1 MTKPT
6 DPQDSTRTAPDSAD
20 TAADTAGRDSGTRP
34 GEGNG
39 TVRPSPRPRPV
50 NPDPPAAEPARPEPV
65 ESGAGSGPAD
75 SVAPDSGAVGSA
87 VDGPTPAA
95 TPATPEVSGGPA
107 NGTAEVRDA
116 VPSRD
121 ELFDQEAER
130 ALAESPAGSAG
141 PGRTGAEPES
151 SAGGINGR
159 PEAPA
164 AALPPPW
171 QRVPDS
177 AGPGAGNAPGEP
189 AAADPNGRPTEAP
202 PSPRPRP
209 PSRPRGSAAAAAA
222 AAATE
227 VTAPDPAVRRSRPPR
242 TDQTDLASARTVSLD
257 PGRYGARSG
266 DSEPPPA
273 PEPEE
278 RPAPGRSSGGFQM
291 GWPRNRRPRQASLQL
306 KRLDPWSVLKI
317 ALVLAVVLYLVW
329 LVAVGVLYG
338 VLDGIGVWDRLNGQ
352 YADLVTEQAGDRL
365 ISAGRVFGAAA
376 VIGAVNSLLFAV
388 ALSVGAFVY
397 NVSADLVGG
406 VEVTLSER
414 D

>member
-20 TAADTAGRDSGTRP
+20 TAGDTAARDTGTRP
-34 GEGNG
+34 GAGNG

-50 NPDPPAAEPARPEPV
+50 NPEPAAAEPAQSDPV
-65 ESGAGSGPAD
+65 E
-75 SVAPDSGAVGSA
+75 SA
-87 VDGPTPAA
+87 VDGPAPTG
-95 TPATPEVSGGPA
+95 TPELSGGPA
-107 NGTAEVRDA
+107 NGAADVRDA
-116 VPSRD
+116 VPPGD

-130 ALAESPAGSAG
+130 ALADSPAGSAG
-141 PGRTGAEPES
+141 PDRTEAEPES

-177 AGPGAGNAPGEP
+177 AGPEAGNASGEP

-202 PSPRPRP
+202 PSPTPRP
-209 PSRPRGSAAAAAA
+209 PSRPRGAAAAAAA

-227 VTAPDPAVRRSRPPR
+227 VAAPDPAVRRSRPPR

-257 PGRYGARSG
+257 PGRYGPRSG
-266 DSEPPPA
+266 DSEAPPA